1 MNSIKLHGILQP
13 LIVTEREDGGYELIA
28 GERRL
33 RASTIA
39 GLATVPAI
47 VRGATRQEKLEL
59 ALIENIQRQNLN
71 PIEEAF
77 AYERLMAEFGLTQ
90 EAVSERVGKS
100 RSQIANTVR
109 LLDLPEPIQKAL
121 SDGKISVGK
130 AKAILSLK
138 SPDEQLKIFSEMIG
152 ERASVRDVE
161 RAIAAHAVGSRKG
174 SVRRDPNLTAQEQ
187 LIQDRLGSS
196 VRITARGEQGTIT
209 ITYYSKEEFKRLM
222 GELT

>member
-1 MNSIKLHGILQP
+1 M
-13 LIVTEREDGGYELIA
+13 
-28 GERRL
+28 
-33 RASTIA
+33 
-39 GLATVPAI
+39 
-47 VRGATRQEKLEL
+47 
-59 ALIENIQRQNLN
+59 
-71 PIEEAF
+71 
-77 AYERLMAEFGLTQ
+77 
-90 EAVSERVGKS
+90 
-100 RSQIANTVR
+100 
-109 LLDLPEPIQKAL
+109 
-121 SDGKISVGK
+121 GK